1 MVTIRLTK
9 EELQIL
15 VVLTIEA
22 IEYRE
27 SPEVRLPHDE
37 QEHLILKKLR
47 MANAKAMGI
56 PYEEASSDEE

>member
-1 MVTIRLTK
+1 MVTLRLTK

-15 VVLTIEA
+15 IVLVVEA

-27 SPEVRLPHDE
+27 GPEIKLPRDE

-47 MANAKAMGI
+47 IARAKASGI
-56 PYEEASSDEE
+56 PLKEVEKDEK